1 VEKFMVIDRV
11 ENYIYGDKV
20 VGRTIYDKGGNKQ
33 NIKKGQGG
41 ALEKRWDE
49 LDAGAG
55 KAIKLEMSEYQGHP
69 FVANFEWVESKFVE
83 QAQRQVEDK
92 SLDTK
97 NRSVCLSY
105 AKDLVI
111 AGKVNLGQIFEWS
124 DKLHNYIL
132 GGEDVSNKVSTEKAG
147 RDTGEGLG
155 QGDREGG
162 DFDEEWWLKALETLN
177 NKAWVAGQLKLL
189 GIKVQKGQSFTEVI
203 KTMDSSKRA
212 LFQNDIKVA
221 LVYKE
226 KTE

>member
-1 VEKFMVIDRV
+1 MDKFMVIDRV

-55 KAIKLEMSEYQGHP
+55 RAIKLEMSEYQGHP

-132 GGEDVSNKVSTEKAG
+132 GGEDVSDKVSTEKI
-147 RDTGEGLG
+147 RPDTREGLG
-155 QGDREGG
+155 QGDSEAGE
-162 DFDEEWWLKALETLN
+162 FDEGRMKTALNRVKFTKKGIAAWLNQMFGIAKTQDPMDMIRLLNDKQLEVL
-177 NKAWVAGQLKLL
+177 WGE
-189 GIKVQKGQSFTEVI
+189 IKSRE
-203 KTMDSSKRA
+203 
-212 LFQNDIKVA
+212 
-221 LVYKE
+221 KE